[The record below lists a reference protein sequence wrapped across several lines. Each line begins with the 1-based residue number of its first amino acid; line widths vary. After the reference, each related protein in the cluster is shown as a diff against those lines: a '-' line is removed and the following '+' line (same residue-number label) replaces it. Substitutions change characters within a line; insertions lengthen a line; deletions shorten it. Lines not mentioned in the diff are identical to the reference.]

1 MCLVWGLK
9 GHSHCKSLFTS
20 IYLRAENQKELK
32 IHLFWFIFLD
42 LYSTSIADFIKFLQ
56 HLSKTNLHVASTV
69 FFWWSLIWFKLNS
82 KLWRFMAWTGK
93 YAESESRKSSGVTVS
108 MMIWNPGAI
117 SEETTTLKV
126 VTTGWMSLAYSR
138 PDFRMRFLLTIIQS
152 KYVSAKVLF
161 TWNTTYL
168 PTLISRLLDLTWI
181 WRSNGE

>member
-1 MCLVWGLK
+1 
-9 GHSHCKSLFTS
+9 
-20 IYLRAENQKELK
+20 
-32 IHLFWFIFLD
+32 
-42 LYSTSIADFIKFLQ
+42 
-56 HLSKTNLHVASTV
+56 
-69 FFWWSLIWFKLNS
+69 
-82 KLWRFMAWTGK
+82 
-93 YAESESRKSSGVTVS
+93 

-168 PTLISRLLDLTWI
+168 PTLISRLLDLT
-181 WRSNGE
+181 